1 MNRLRFRF
9 CKNLFGY
16 QLKFSTQI
24 EMSPNFKKPLLP
36 GVYTDSDIASDSD
49 DDDVGAALDF
59 DSDWE
64 TEDWETEENF
74 AK

>member
-1 MNRLRFRF
+1 
-9 CKNLFGY
+9 
-16 QLKFSTQI
+16 
-24 EMSPNFKKPLLP
+24 MSPNFKKPLLP